1 MGLIRGGGLKI
12 FLVVDHIP
20 VEMFL
25 PINYFFNATHTSKRI
40 FLKDRAAFAN

>member
-25 PINYFFNATHTSKRI
+25 PINYIFNATHTSNRTL
-40 FLKDRAAFAN
+40 LKDREAFAN